1 MNGSKTTITV
11 VGGGNSAHVLIPFL
25 SSAGHTVN
33 LLTRRPHEWKDTITC
48 EITDMNSNVQNVI
61 KGKLSKKSKNPGDVI
76 PEARVIILCMPVHT
90 QREVLARIGPLIDKS
105 VIDVFVGTIY
115 GQAGFNWMVHEMER
129 ENQLSNVVCFA
140 VGLIPW
146 ICRTLVYGSTAAN
159 YGGKQVNICAVTPK
173 DKFQKLNQLVLNDIC
188 YHHQGVGQFV
198 QACSFISLTLSVD
211 NQIIHPSRCYGL
223 WKNYGGEW
231 ESIESVPMFYRDFDD
246 ESAAN
251 LFQLDR
257 DYSAVRAAVRKH
269 FPDRPFVYM
278 LDYLELERLTHTST
292 NIDIKTSFKESKQL
306 GLIKTPTVEGN
317 DGKRKL
323 DSNCRFFTDDIPY
336 GLLIGKW
343 IGEKLN
349 VATPF
354 LDEVIRWAQ
363 TLRSEN
369 WLLEDGRIDIKYC
382 LSHRLRSGIPPSYG
396 IESVEDILD

>member
-1 MNGSKTTITV
+1 
-11 VGGGNSAHVLIPFL
+11 
-25 SSAGHTVN
+25 
-33 LLTRRPHEWKDTITC
+33 
-48 EITDMNSNVQNVI
+48 MNSNVQKVI
-61 KGKLSKKSKNPGDVI
+61 KGKLSKKSKNPEDVI
-76 PEARVIILCMPVHT
+76 PEARIIILCMPVHT

-269 FPDRPFVYM
+269 FPDRPFGM
-278 LDYLELERLTHTST
+278 
-292 NIDIKTSFKESKQL
+292 
-306 GLIKTPTVEGN
+306 
-317 DGKRKL
+317 
-323 DSNCRFFTDDIPY
+323 
-336 GLLIGKW
+336 
-343 IGEKLN
+343 
-349 VATPF
+349 F
-354 LDEVIRWAQ
+354 L
-363 TLRSEN
+363 
-369 WLLEDGRIDIKYC
+369 
-382 LSHRLRSGIPPSYG
+382 
-396 IESVEDILD
+396 